1 MSVLQ
6 TISRIAN
13 RNSPTILTVVGTV
26 GVFATAVLTGKATLE
41 AAEKIRHLEKTV
53 DRPLTNAEIVE
64 VSWRY
69 FIPPIMLAIGTSAAI
84 IGVNA
89 IHAKRTTALLSA
101 YSITDTAFREY
112 RSKVSDIIGEKRE
125 LAMREE
131 IAADQIRKN
140 PPPENRETII
150 IGSGTVLC
158 YEVSTGRYFWSDMER
173 IRQAQNTIN
182 ARIIHDMSASQNEF
196 YSLIG
201 IPETPLGDQ
210 LGWNLDHMMEI
221 VFGSELD
228 PEGRPC
234 LSMDYRIAPCT
245 NYYKFNF

>member
-6 TISRIAN
+6 TISSIAN
-13 RNSPTILTVVGTV
+13 RNAPTILTVVGTA

-41 AAEKIRHLEKTV
+41 AADKIRKLENTI
-53 DRPLTNAEIVE
+53 DRPLTKVEIIQ

-69 FIPPIMLAIGTSAAI
+69 FIPPAMLAIGTSAAI
-84 IGVNA
+84 IGMHS
-89 IHAKRTTALLSA
+89 IHMKRATALLSA

-112 RSKVSDIIGEKRE
+112 QSKVANVLGEKKE
-125 LAMREE
+125 HALREE
-131 IAADQIRKN
+131 IAAEQIRKN
-140 PPPENRETII
+140 PPPENRETIV

-158 YEVSTGRYFWSDMER
+158 LEVSTGRYFWSDMEK

-201 IPETPLGDQ
+201 IPQTPVGDQ
-210 LGWNLDHMMEI
+210 LGWNIDSMMDI

-228 PEGRPC
+228 PDGKPC
-234 LSMDYRIAPCT
+234 LSVDYRVAPRSD
-245 NYYKFNF
+245 YYKLH

>member
-1 MSVLQ
+1 MSVLKAIS
-6 TISRIAN
+6 TIVT
-13 RNSPTILTVVGTV
+13 RNAPTILTVVGTA

-41 AAEKIRHLEKTV
+41 AAEKVKHLEKTV
-53 DRPLTNAEIVE
+53 ERKLTKMEIVE

-69 FIPPIMLAIGTSAAI
+69 FLPPAILAVGTCAAI
-84 IGVNA
+84 IGVNS
-89 IHAKRTTALLSA
+89 IHTKRATALLSA
-101 YSITDTAFREY
+101 YTITDTAFREY
-112 RSKVSDIIGEKRE
+112 QHKVADILGDKRE

-131 IAADQIRKN
+131 IASDHIRKN

-158 YEVSTGRYFWSDMER
+158 LEVSTGRYFWSDMER

-182 ARIIHDMSASQNEF
+182 HRIIHDMSASQNEF

-210 LGWNLDHMMEI
+210 LGWNLDNLMEI
-221 VFGSELD
+221 VFGSDLD

-234 LSMDYRIAPCT
+234 LSMDYRVSPKT
-245 NYYKFNF
+245 NYYKLH

>member
-1 MSVLQ
+1 MNVLQ
-6 TISRIAN
+6 TISSVVN
-13 RNSPTILTVVGTV
+13 RNAPTILTVVGTA

-41 AAEKIRHLEKTV
+41 AADKVKRLEKSV
-53 DRPLTNAEIVE
+53 DRPLTKVEIIQ

-69 FIPPIMLAIGTSAAI
+69 FIPPAMLAIGTSAAI
-84 IGVNA
+84 IGMHN
-89 IHAKRTTALLSA
+89 IHTKRATALLSA

-112 RSKVSDIIGEKRE
+112 QSKVAGVLGEKKERA
-125 LAMREE
+125 LREE

-140 PPPENRETII
+140 PPPENRETIV
-150 IGSGTVLC
+150 IGNGTVLC
-158 YEVSTGRYFWSDMER
+158 YETSTGRYFWSDMEK

-182 ARIIHDMSASQNEF
+182 ARIIHDMYASQNEF

-201 IPETPLGDQ
+201 IPSTTLGDQ
-210 LGWNLDHMMEI
+210 LGWNIDSLMEV

-234 LSMDYRIAPCT
+234 LSVDYRVAPRSD
-245 NYYKFNF
+245 YYKLH